1 MKRKLFYVA
10 LAVFGVLIVSVIGVS
25 AVWPVINDVETGKTP
40 EYADLLPQYYSTD
53 PQRVFEEARGG
64 VTAMKRWT
72 LVSDDRA
79 ALTIK
84 AEHASRTLGFVD
96 DVEIRVEPV
105 TEFATRVSVRSKSR
119 VGKGDFGQY
128 ARNIREFFAELDR
141 RLGALKFDP
150 RAEEP

>member
-64 VTAMKRWT
+64 VTAMKR
-72 LVSDDRA
+72 
-79 ALTIK
+79 
-84 AEHASRTLGFVD
+84 
-96 DVEIRVEPV
+96 
-105 TEFATRVSVRSKSR
+105 
-119 VGKGDFGQY
+119 
-128 ARNIREFFAELDR
+128 
-141 RLGALKFDP
+141 
-150 RAEEP
+150 